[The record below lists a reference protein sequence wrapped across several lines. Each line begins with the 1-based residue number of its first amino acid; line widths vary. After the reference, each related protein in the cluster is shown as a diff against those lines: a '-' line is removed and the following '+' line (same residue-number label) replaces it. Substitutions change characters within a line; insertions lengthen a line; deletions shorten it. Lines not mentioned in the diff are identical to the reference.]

1 MRFGAALLMLALA
14 GPTLADID
22 SIPTNEEA
30 FLSVIGSVDQ
40 ENLIELLGD
49 PAEVMIL
56 RNQENGEV
64 VGAIVHYRYIN
75 TNNEGEYYKTTE
87 LDYLDGRLVTVLFSN
102 SDIQETTT
110 AAIEPVDGECPASC

>member
-1 MRFGAALLMLALA
+1 MLAFA

-30 FLSVIGSVDQ
+30 FLNVIGSVDQ
-40 ENLIELLGD
+40 VKLVELLGD

-56 RNQENGEV
+56 RNQANGEV

-87 LDYLDGRLVTVLFSN
+87 LDYLDGRLVMVLFSN

-110 AAIEPVDGECPASC
+110 AAIEQVDGECPASC

>member
-40 ENLIELLGD
+40 VKMVELLGD

>member
-1 MRFGAALLMLALA
+1 MRLGAALLLLAFA

-40 ENLIELLGD
+40 VKLVELLGD

-87 LDYLDGRLVTVLFSN
+87 LDYLDGRLVMVLFSN

-110 AAIEPVDGECPASC
+110 AAAEQVDGECPASC